1 MTKFAKALH
10 YFKSTTVTTGLAMFA
25 MFFGAGNVVFPL
37 AVGQYA
43 QDGNIYAI
51 MGLLITAVGV
61 PFLGL
66 MSMTLFRGDYQEF
79 FGRVGKIP
87 GYLIAAAIIILI
99 GPLGALPR
107 TIALAFSTTR
117 MFIPELSLPWFS
129 ALSCLLI
136 FMLTIRKNRIV
147 DIIGKFL
154 TPLLLGSLA
163 VIIIKGLF
171 TGHPAQASPHEPL
184 ETFFYG
190 LSEGYKT
197 MDLLGAFF
205 FSSVIIS
212 SLQKAAREEHDRSKF
227 ALVKMTLKAS
237 IIGASLLAVVYCGF
251 SYLAA
256 NWADHLSMTSPEYFL
271 GSLALATLGPYAGI
285 VACVAVAMACL
296 TTAIA
301 LAAVS
306 SEFIH
311 YDILRD
317 KISYSFSLVVTIVI
331 TFLISILDFTGIMEF
346 LAPILEICYPAL
358 ILLSFLNLAY
368 KLWGF
373 KMVKTPTACL
383 FILSLWTSLG

>member
-1 MTKFAKALH
+1 MLQKLLH
-10 YFKSTTVTTGLAMFA
+10 YFKSTTATTGFAMFA

-43 QDGNIYAI
+43 QDGNVYAI
-51 MGLLITAVGV
+51 LGLLITAVGV

-66 MSMTLFRGDYQEF
+66 LSMTLFKGDYQNF

-87 GYLIAAAIIILI
+87 GFLIATAIIVLI

-107 TIALAFSTTR
+107 TVALSYSTTR
-117 MFIPELSLPWFS
+117 MFIPDLSLPWFS
-129 ALSCLLI
+129 AIACLIVFL
-136 FMLTIRKNRIV
+136 LTIRKNRIV
-147 DIIGKFL
+147 VIIGKFL
-154 TPLLLGSLA
+154 TPLLLASLA

-171 TGHPAQASPHEPL
+171 TGHPTIASPHEPL
-184 ETFFYG
+184 ETFLYG

-212 SLQKAAREEHDRSKF
+212 SLQKAAKEEHEKSKF
-227 ALVKMTLKAS
+227 ALAKMTMKAS
-237 IIGASLLAVVYCGF
+237 IIGAGLLAIVYCGF

-311 YDILRD
+311 YDLLRD
-317 KISYSFSLVVTIVI
+317 KVSYSFSLIVTMVT
-331 TFLISILDFTGIMEF
+331 TFLVSILDFTGIMEF

-358 ILLSFLNLAY
+358 ILLSILNIAY

-373 KMVKTPTACL
+373 KMVKIPTAAL
-383 FILSLWTSLG
+383 FALSLWSSLS